1 MFRNLISPFVAVLA
15 FAIAVMLYCAA
26 FNVRTVT
33 MNIAGRAEETPIFSS
48 SDVATEFRR
57 NVVESPSTAPPSSS
71 TKEFEDYAFD
81 YSSCVCS
88 LSSMSHADVYKE
100 QLSLV
105 IPWLNL
111 TTRQALERNHPNFPV
126 NLLKSFDGK
135 WCSLLPLP
143 HLINWSNI
151 YFQSL
156 EVSTTTFLL
165 YSAFF
170 DNRELT
176 DLRPCIRIVTYARTN
191 SPPPPGA
198 TSGSIYGAARRLSR
212 RQDRVPGLAGKV
224 RDAADDLPSHV
235 PDSRG
240 RRSHCAP
247 RRVCRRPALRESRYL
262 IAGDG
267 SDGAKRDDGL
277 RGRGAGEGKSE
288 AAGGKGVCLSPF
300 SLFSLFCFVPLDRQ

>member
-1 MFRNLISPFVAVLA
+1 MLSIFYRYTANKHTKNVQVNIYVIESVISENECEEPRDKRTFYFANRFAFPRHISLLYLILDHSLPLRNLISPFVAVLA

-143 HLINWSNI
+143 HL
-151 YFQSL
+151 
-156 EVSTTTFLL
+156 
-165 YSAFF
+165 
-170 DNRELT
+170 
-176 DLRPCIRIVTYARTN
+176 
-191 SPPPPGA
+191 
-198 TSGSIYGAARRLSR
+198 
-212 RQDRVPGLAGKV
+212 
-224 RDAADDLPSHV
+224 
-235 PDSRG
+235 
-240 RRSHCAP
+240 
-247 RRVCRRPALRESRYL
+247 
-262 IAGDG
+262 
-267 SDGAKRDDGL
+267 
-277 RGRGAGEGKSE
+277 
-288 AAGGKGVCLSPF
+288 
-300 SLFSLFCFVPLDRQ
+300 